1 MRLERNSQ
9 TFLRSAPLTSSD
21 GRLRYFGKLRQ
32 ERQDWKPQKL
42 QEKFRETEL
51 LNRFFLALLGGMHKE
66 RDIM

>member
-1 MRLERNSQ
+1 MLHLPPVMEDYDIWGNKTR
-9 TFLRSAPLTSSD
+9 
-21 GRLRYFGKLRQ
+21 KI
-32 ERQDWKPQKL
+32 DWKPQKL